1 MLDARGL
8 PDEVLGL
15 IFKHLQGDAESRRS
29 FMHTCKTMHQSSSCR
44 KELCT
49 LRIFLDEAMNGT
61 FANQLASAPRHC
73 AFSRL
78 IIAAGP
84 RPLEQEPLATQ
95 RKLDSEEIEPGED
108 SEEDEDEDEEDEE
121 GEDEEDEDEEGEDEE
136 DGIEEGEDED
146 EEGEVLRTE
155 EEEAADGWD
164 IWPAMEAFELHATLQ
179 HVVPGQLQLSG
190 ICHLEFEES
199 CVIRDSRALQLV
211 ECLRTHLPGVQHLK
225 VRCFIKD
232 DRSPSIMDSSQE
244 EDSAGGLHQA
254 NEDEHAPSFIELLP
268 RLQLQSLG
276 VIPVNLSRGMG
287 DAGLAAV
294 TSLTSLCLN
303 SALLTN
309 CDLSRL
315 SGLTNLSSLQ
325 VLSVLSTPLM
335 PLLESLPGLQELCLN
350 DTIGSIRGSGE
361 FRDLPHLVSSTL
373 TKLCISSCDCDALP
387 DIRNLPTLRQLHVDR
402 LRLYFSDHYQASSIA
417 ALQLFDGFPC
427 FTCGLLTILVFLPR
441 GLTQKEWLLH
451 AFQPVAGL
459 PRVLSS
465 KISVNGD
472 YVDLRQVPELAAL
485 FP

>member
-1 MLDARGL
+1 
-8 PDEVLGL
+8 
-15 IFKHLQGDAESRRS
+15 
-29 FMHTCKTMHQSSSCR
+29 
-44 KELCT
+44 
-49 LRIFLDEAMNGT
+49 
-61 FANQLASAPRHC
+61 
-73 AFSRL
+73 
-78 IIAAGP
+78 
-84 RPLEQEPLATQ
+84 
-95 RKLDSEEIEPGED
+95 
-108 SEEDEDEDEEDEE
+108 
-121 GEDEEDEDEEGEDEE
+121 
-136 DGIEEGEDED
+136 
-146 EEGEVLRTE
+146 
-155 EEEAADGWD
+155 
-164 IWPAMEAFELHATLQ
+164 
-179 HVVPGQLQLSG
+179 
-190 ICHLEFEES
+190 
-199 CVIRDSRALQLV
+199 
-211 ECLRTHLPGVQHLK
+211 
-225 VRCFIKD
+225 
-232 DRSPSIMDSSQE
+232 MDSSQE

-417 ALQLFDGFPC
+417 ALQLRQQWMRKKGSEKDMCRPKKGRVHKKRKC
-427 FTCGLLTILVFLPR
+427 FIPKRSGCAQMVTRNTRGYLLPEALADRLLV
-441 GLTQKEWLLH
+441 KVS
-451 AFQPVAGL
+451 QPA
-459 PRVLSS
+459 S
-465 KISVNGD
+465 KKRNKG
-472 YVDLRQVPELAAL
+472 
-485 FP
+485 